1 MSIQKLREA
10 TNTTTA
16 IQKEGKK
23 AFTFPEMLTQFK
35 DQIALALPKHLNADR
50 MSRIAL
56 TEFRKNPAL
65 AECDPKTIFASIIV
79 ASQLGLEPGVMG
91 QAYLIPYGKTCQ
103 LVPGWSGYVDLVSR
117 AGRASVWTGAVRKGD
132 KFEYSLGST
141 PSINHVPGDDVD
153 DDSPFT
159 HVYAVGRVK
168 GADWPIIEIWS
179 HNKVTKHRN
188 RYNKVGNK
196 HYSFQST
203 HSFEMYGR
211 KVVLLQILKYL
222 PKSVEL
228 QTAAGLDYS
237 AEVGQQTISIEEAVS
252 NTFVP
257 SGYEHEPVT
266 IEGEKLTQENMDS
279 EPVDMNPFE
288 LEGK

>member
-10 TNTTTA
+10 TNNTTA

-56 TEFRKNPAL
+56 TEFRKNAAL

-91 QAYLIPYGKTCQ
+91 QAYLIPYGKQCQ
-103 LVPGWSGYVDLVSR
+103 LVPGWQGYVDLVSR
-117 AGRASVWTGAVRKGD
+117 AGRATIRTGVVR
-132 KFEYSLGST
+132 
-141 PSINHVPGDDVD
+141 PGDNFSYDMGTAVNIVHTVTD
-153 DDSPFT
+153 KTDYEAPFT
-159 HVYAVGRVK
+159 HVYAIGKVK
-168 GADWPIIEIWS
+168 GAEEPVIEVWT
-179 HNKVTKHRN
+179 HKQVKAHLK
-188 RYNKVGNK
+188 RYNKVGNR
-196 HYSFQST
+196 HYANQGD
-203 HSFEMYGR
+203 HNFEMYGR
-211 KVVLLQILKYL
+211 KVVLLQVIKYL
-222 PKSVEL
+222 PKSAEL

-266 IEGEKLTQENMDS
+266 IEGEKLTEENMDA